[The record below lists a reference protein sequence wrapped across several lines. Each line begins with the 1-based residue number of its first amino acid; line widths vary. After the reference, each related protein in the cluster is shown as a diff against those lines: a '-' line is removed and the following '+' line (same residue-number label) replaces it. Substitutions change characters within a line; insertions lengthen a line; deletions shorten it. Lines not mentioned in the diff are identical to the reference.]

1 MIQPRLESG
10 GSGTLAYGSRR
21 RPLGRT
27 MLLAVWGL
35 LLTAVFVARQ
45 MSPQDLNAVYAF
57 LRSLPPI
64 ESATHTR

>member
-1 MIQPRLESG
+1 MAQP
-10 GSGTLAYGSRR
+10 R

-27 MLLAVWGL
+27 MLLALWSL

-45 MSPQDLNAVYAF
+45 LSSEDINAVYAF

-64 ESATHTR
+64 GSVTQTR

>member
-1 MIQPRLESG
+1 MTQP
-10 GSGTLAYGSRR
+10 R

-27 MLLAVWGL
+27 TLLAVWGL

-45 MSPQDLNAVYAF
+45 MSRDDFDAMYAF

-64 ESATHTR
+64 ESAAHTR

>member
-1 MIQPRLESG
+1 MTQPRLESAG
-10 GSGTLAYGSRR
+10 FGTLADGPRR

-45 MSPQDLNAVYAF
+45 MSREDFNAVYAF

>member
-1 MIQPRLESG
+1 MTQP
-10 GSGTLAYGSRR
+10 R

-27 MLLAVWGL
+27 MLLAVWSL

-45 MSPQDLNAVYAF
+45 MSREDLNAVYAF

>member
-1 MIQPRLESG
+1 MTQP
-10 GSGTLAYGSRR
+10 R

-45 MSPQDLNAVYAF
+45 MSREDFDAVYAF

-64 ESATHTR
+64 ESATQTR